1 MKDKIYAIIST
12 TIMYQATAGR
22 GQLFSVVI
30 VGLGL

>member
-1 MKDKIYAIIST
+1 MYANIST

-22 GQLFSVVI
+22 GQSFSVFI